1 MAMAAARRR
10 QRRCRRLDKGCGDVL
25 VREAAADDEVD
36 EGGRGGGRGGAMR
49 CGVCVLCFA
58 DLTLSY
64 KASKNLETFQETSSR
79 LPGTPL
85 PAVTRLVVVS
95 EREKKSHDDAGCSS
109 IQALLLRTRR

>member
-1 MAMAAARRR
+1 MMAMAAARRR

-85 PAVTRLVVVS
+85 PAVTGIVVNPIHFMNFD
-95 EREKKSHDDAGCSS
+95 SHPLCV
-109 IQALLLRTRR
+109 RMYFT